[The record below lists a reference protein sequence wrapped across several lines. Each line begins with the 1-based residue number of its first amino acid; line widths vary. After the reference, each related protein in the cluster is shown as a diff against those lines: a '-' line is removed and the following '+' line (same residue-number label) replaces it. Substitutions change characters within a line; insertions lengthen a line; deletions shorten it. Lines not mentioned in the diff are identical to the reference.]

1 MYKVFNKSEGDAY
14 DAIAR
19 QAYGTPERAGDIA
32 KINNNIKSGQVVAYI
47 DKGDAKQPEKKE
59 VCDCQKNF

>member
-32 KINNNIKSGQVVAYI
+32 KINNNIKSGQVVDI
-47 DKGDAKQPEKKE
+47 SD
-59 VCDCQKNF
+59 N